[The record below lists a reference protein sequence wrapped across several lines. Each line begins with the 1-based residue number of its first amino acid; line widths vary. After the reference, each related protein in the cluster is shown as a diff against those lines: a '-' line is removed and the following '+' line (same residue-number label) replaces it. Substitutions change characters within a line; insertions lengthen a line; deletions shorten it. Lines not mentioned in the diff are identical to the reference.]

1 MKSSSH
7 YTRALDS
14 TVYPMR
20 NWKDRRVNTGMSVTR
35 WVLVLLLDIS
45 LCLTLGY
52 MMSFVISSWLAS
64 TIAFLVAFIPTSKL
78 IDGEVI

>member
-1 MKSSSH
+1 
-7 YTRALDS
+7 
-14 TVYPMR
+14 
-20 NWKDRRVNTGMSVTR
+20 MSVTR